1 MKKALLVTF
10 IFISQLFLLGGEG
23 NTCLAQGRNF
33 GVEQGGIVDKITVFP
48 QQSRVLVQWTLT
60 EPAENVNFILERK
73 NAQGAFEL
81 VAATRNTP
89 QLRYTLTDFDPV
101 TEGSV
106 VYRVRYTRIG
116 SYQNLGHSDLFT
128 LHWDNESILT
138 IYPNPASEVAY
149 FRLPVSQQEGT
160 YAIRVSSAEG
170 NIMHKTRA
178 GTSSFTAHRLDVRRY
193 RPGTYYLHVATRNQH
208 WVSRFVK
215 I

>member
-1 MKKALLVTF
+1 MKKALLIT
-10 IFISQLFLLGGEG
+10 IISISQLFFLGGEW
-23 NTCLAQGRNF
+23 NSCLAQGREL
-33 GVEQGGIVDKITVFP
+33 GIEQSGIVDKITVFP

-60 EPAENVNFILERK
+60 EAVENVNFILERK

-106 VYRVRYTRIG
+106 IYRVRYTRIG
-116 SYQNLGHSDLFT
+116 SYENLGHSDLFT
-128 LHWDNESILT
+128 LHWDSQSVLT

-149 FRLPVSQQEGT
+149 FKLPVSQQEGT
-160 YAIRVSSAEG
+160 YAIRVSSSEG
-170 NIMHKTRA
+170 HVIHQTRSSA
-178 GTSSFTAHRLDVRRY
+178 SSFTAHRLDVRRY

>member
-10 IFISQLFLLGGEG
+10 IFISQLFFLGGEG
-23 NTCLAQGRNF
+23 NSCLAQGRDF
-33 GVEQGGIVDKITVFP
+33 GIEQRGIVDKITVFP
-48 QQSRVLVQWTLT
+48 QQHRVLVQWTLA
-60 EPAENVNFILERK
+60 EPVENVNFILERK
-73 NAQGAFEL
+73 NAQGTFEL

-106 VYRVRYTRIG
+106 IYRVRYTKIG
-116 SYQNLGHSDLFT
+116 SYENLGHSDLFT
-128 LHWDNESILT
+128 LHWDSESVLT
-138 IYPNPASEVAY
+138 IYPNPASDVAY
-149 FRLPVSQQEGT
+149 FKLPISQQEGT
-160 YAIRVSSAEG
+160 FAVRVSSSEG
-170 NIMHKTRA
+170 HAIHQTRA
-178 GTSSFTAHRLDVRRY
+178 RASSFNVHRLDIRRY